1 MNILSLILFPISLS
15 IDSFGIG
22 VSYGIRK
29 IKIHLIPKL
38 IISIISFLVTYISIF
53 FGNIIL
59 NHIDNL
65 LAKIIGT
72 AMLFIYGIIT
82 IYQGKKQQSIDCDFN
97 SSKNIEIKESL
108 YLGLALSID
117 SFGGCLSYVISGY
130 NPNFIPILVGSLQFL
145 FLSVGSIIGKK
156 ISDHTKI
163 KPNKLIIISGIIFIF
178 LALLRLIP

>member
-22 VSYGIRK
+22 VSYGMRK

-82 IYQGKKQQSIDCDFN
+82 IYQGKKQQSIDCD
-97 SSKNIEIKESL
+97 
-108 YLGLALSID
+108 
-117 SFGGCLSYVISGY
+117 GGCLSYVISGY